1 MIRYA
6 GVVLLCLFTSQ
17 GAFAQQSPSLKRPD
31 PGIGDGFASSMENKF
46 KTAFGV
52 NGDEAKC
59 LVYEVM
65 AWVRKAKAYDHAP
78 VEIAPKV
85 ASSCGLELKSP
96 RG

>member
-1 MIRYA
+1 MIRCA
-6 GVVLLCLFTSQ
+6 GMAMLCLFASQ
-17 GAFAQQSPSLKRPD
+17 GTFAQQSLSLKRPD
-31 PGIGDGFASSMENKF
+31 PGIGEGFASAMENKF

-59 LVYEVM
+59 LVYEVVTW
-65 AWVRKAKAYDHAP
+65 AGKVKAYDLTP

-85 ASSCGLELKSP
+85 ASHCGLQLKSP